1 MKNSLYISTAF
12 GLILFLSG
20 CGAPDMTRSETA
32 AGSQG
37 QESQTTSEHD
47 DHDEDGSE
55 SEIIILDQQSLDAA
69 GIEISTAASAALAQV
84 VTLPAEIRFDAD
96 RVANVSPRVSG
107 IISRLYVGEGDSVD
121 RGDRLALIQS
131 RELAS
136 LKARWQMETT
146 RENLAAKSLA
156 REEALF
162 ADKITSE
169 ADLQRARAD
178 LEAAKAASAAA
189 ENELHAAGVSHAA
202 LQSIGQ
208 AADGDNANAYLTTP
222 ISGRVVRRSVSLG
235 ETVSAGDASASP
247 LFTIVDESVVWA
259 DIAVFKDD
267 LGRVHVDAP
276 VKLRDNAGHLLAEST
291 IDFVLP
297 VIDETSRTATARIVI
312 DNMAGLLRPGQFITA
327 DISTG
332 SSIPIVRILG
342 TAVQTIEGKPSV
354 FIPDEGG
361 FRPVPIETGER
372 ADGYIEIRSGL
383 QAGDRYVS
391 DGSFTL
397 KAQLEKDAFG
407 GDDDH

>member
-20 CGAPDMTRSETA
+20 CGAPDMTRGESA
-32 AGSQG
+32 AGPQG
-37 QESQTTSEHD
+37 QESQTTNEHN
-47 DHDEDGSE
+47 DHDEDESD
-55 SEIIILDQQSLDAA
+55 SEIVILDQQSLDAA

-107 IISRLYVGEGDSVD
+107 IISRLYVGEGDPVN

-146 RENLAAKSLA
+146 RENLAAKSLV

-189 ENELHAAGVSHAA
+189 ENELHASGVSHAA

-208 AADGDNANAYLTTP
+208 AADGDNANAYLTSP

-267 LGRVHVDAP
+267 LGRVRVDAP

-297 VIDETSRTATARIVI
+297 IIDETSRTATARIVI
-312 DNMAGLLRPGQFITA
+312 DNMDGLLRPGQFITA

-342 TAVQTIEGKPSV
+342 TAVQRVEGKPSV

-361 FRPVPIETGER
+361 FRPVPIETGKR

-391 DGSFTL
+391 GGSFTL